1 MTGHVGPRE
10 SSLMTQIKPTYEE
23 LEARLAELQNRL
35 EQAEQRIS
43 ALGAPEIERLQQ
55 AELNS
60 KAVLDAILEHI
71 PEGITVAAREK
82 QAILVESRY
91 VLDLQSKKPR
101 REQVSLREGLGTR
114 RMYHADGK
122 TPAQIEEL
130 PLWRATMKG
139 EIVKDEEWVLLGRHN
154 QPITLMINAG
164 PIRDSS
170 GNVTGGIAAW
180 RDVTDRKQLEI
191 KLRHREEQFTRM
203 FSINPDPISLAC
215 VETGTFIDVNRAFL
229 EATGYSREETIGM
242 DTARFWESLNRLEEF
257 RRIIRRDGECCN
269 FEAGY
274 KKKSGEVRQ
283 CVLSAKLFVLND
295 RPTILSVTHDIT
307 ERKKAEE
314 ALRQNEQLLT
324 KVLDAL
330 PVGVF
335 IIGKDGRITR
345 VNPAGKKIWGG
356 VNYDIGKED
365 FDRYKAWW
373 VATGERV
380 TPAEWGAARTLALGE
395 TTLNQQLL
403 IEGFDGQ
410 KRYILNSA
418 VPLRDPDEGIT
429 GAVVVNEDI
438 TARHGAEAALR
449 QSEEK
454 YRQLVETATVLIIQT
469 DLEGRVTFLNEY
481 AKEFLGYDDTA
492 IGTHL
497 VDLFNL
503 KDEAERKAL
512 IEQVVEV
519 LEQRAHVPY
528 IESESCNNTGEW
540 AWVGWTIR
548 PVSDE
553 EGNVREMLGVG
564 LDVTE
569 RKLAEEALRRSEQQF
584 RTLIEAMPTLVWTLK
599 PDGEVEYV
607 NQRWVEYM
615 GMSPDE
621 GPKWMEAVH
630 PEDREQTAES
640 VRRTIEQGE
649 SYEIE
654 CRLRRHDGV
663 YRWHLSRALPLR
675 DNNGNIFRWF
685 GTSTDIHGHKM
696 IEQDLRRTAAELERS
711 NKELEEF
718 AYVASHDL
726 QEPLRMITGYLKLI
740 ERRYKGRLDQDAD
753 EFIAYAV
760 DGATRMQQLIAD
772 LLAYSRVGTRG
783 HALIPID
790 LKRPFE
796 RAQADL
802 WTTIVETGAKLTHD
816 PLPVV
821 NGDETQLAQ
830 LFLNLIGNAIKFRSE
845 RTPEIHVG
853 VKAEND
859 SYLFYVRDNGIGFDQ
874 RYAPKM
880 FLVFQRLHTRQKY
893 PGTGIG
899 LAICKKIIDRHG
911 GRIWVESEPGKG
923 STFYFT
929 LPKVGGEPWK

>member
-10 SSLMTQIKPTYEE
+10 SSLMTQKNPTYEE

-71 PEGITVAAREK
+71 PEGITVAAREN

-91 VLDLQSKKPR
+91 ALDLPSKKPR

-215 VETGTFIDVNRAFL
+215 VE
-229 EATGYSREETIGM
+229 
-242 DTARFWESLNRLEEF
+242 
-257 RRIIRRDGECCN
+257 
-269 FEAGY
+269 
-274 KKKSGEVRQ
+274 
-283 CVLSAKLFVLND
+283 
-295 RPTILSVTHDIT
+295 
-307 ERKKAEE
+307 
-314 ALRQNEQLLT
+314 
-324 KVLDAL
+324 
-330 PVGVF
+330 
-335 IIGKDGRITR
+335 
-345 VNPAGKKIWGG
+345 
-356 VNYDIGKED
+356 
-365 FDRYKAWW
+365 
-373 VATGERV
+373 
-380 TPAEWGAARTLALGE
+380 
-395 TTLNQQLL
+395 
-403 IEGFDGQ
+403 
-410 KRYILNSA
+410 
-418 VPLRDPDEGIT
+418 
-429 GAVVVNEDI
+429 
-438 TARHGAEAALR
+438 
-449 QSEEK
+449 
-454 YRQLVETATVLIIQT
+454 
-469 DLEGRVTFLNEY
+469 
-481 AKEFLGYDDTA
+481 
-492 IGTHL
+492 
-497 VDLFNL
+497 
-503 KDEAERKAL
+503 
-512 IEQVVEV
+512 
-519 LEQRAHVPY
+519 
-528 IESESCNNTGEW
+528 
-540 AWVGWTIR
+540 
-548 PVSDE
+548 
-553 EGNVREMLGVG
+553 
-564 LDVTE
+564 
-569 RKLAEEALRRSEQQF
+569 
-584 RTLIEAMPTLVWTLK
+584 
-599 PDGEVEYV
+599 
-607 NQRWVEYM
+607 
-615 GMSPDE
+615 
-621 GPKWMEAVH
+621 
-630 PEDREQTAES
+630 
-640 VRRTIEQGE
+640 
-649 SYEIE
+649 
-654 CRLRRHDGV
+654 
-663 YRWHLSRALPLR
+663 
-675 DNNGNIFRWF
+675 
-685 GTSTDIHGHKM
+685 
-696 IEQDLRRTAAELERS
+696 
-711 NKELEEF
+711 
-718 AYVASHDL
+718 
-726 QEPLRMITGYLKLI
+726 
-740 ERRYKGRLDQDAD
+740 AD

-760 DGATRMQQLIAD
+760 DGAARMQRLIAD

-783 HALIPID
+783 RALIPAD
-790 LKRPFE
+790 LKRAFE

-845 RTPEIHVG
+845 RPPEIHVG

-859 SYLFYVRDNGIGFDQ
+859 SYLFYVRDNGIGFDH
-874 RYAPKM
+874 RYAAKI
-880 FLVFQRLHTRQKY
+880 FQVFQRLHTRQKY

-929 LPKVGGEPWK
+929 LPKAGGEPWK